1 MSSEYLSLYEKV
13 FYFYSHNYATQDSEV
28 QAYAFISI
36 RLAILNLKKA
46 QNPEIPG
53 GILSKRES
61 LKEMGVRVLPPTL
74 ALQSP
79 SLTDSGMQPQAL
91 K

>member
-1 MSSEYLSLYEKV
+1 MSSEYLSLYEKL

-46 QNPEIPG
+46 Q
-53 GILSKRES
+53 ILKYLE
-61 LKEMGVRVLPPTL
+61 VF
-74 ALQSP
+74 
-79 SLTDSGMQPQAL
+79 
-91 K
+91 